1 MCVHVCAL
9 SVPASCS
16 VWGGKDYLGCFE
28 RGSALLRMYEPE
40 VNKAAVL
47 MTPVRHFRHESPLYT
62 HTVVAAVH
70 VTEKNRSVPTC
81 GGTFVASISAKGFPT
96 S

>member
-1 MCVHVCAL
+1 MHFTLLFLSLASPVVCD
-9 SVPASCS
+9 CDS
-16 VWGGKDYLGCFE
+16 VWGGKDFLACFE

-70 VTEKNRSVPTC
+70 VTEKNRWAWPWV
-81 GGTFVASISAKGFPT
+81 
-96 S
+96 